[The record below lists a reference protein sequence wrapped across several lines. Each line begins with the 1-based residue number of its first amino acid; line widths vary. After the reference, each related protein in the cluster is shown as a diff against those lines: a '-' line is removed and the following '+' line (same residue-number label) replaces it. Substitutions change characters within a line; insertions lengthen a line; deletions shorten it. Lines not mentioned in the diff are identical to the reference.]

1 MLSCGHFNAHN
12 VITASYSQRFLNYCQ
27 NVILNSL
34 PAVLNVELD
43 NSCFMVSFYNQ
54 VESSWNVRKLSATL
68 CWLEVS

>member
-12 VITASYSQRFLNYCQ
+12 VITTSYSQRFLNYCQ

-34 PAVLNVELD
+34 PAVLNVALD